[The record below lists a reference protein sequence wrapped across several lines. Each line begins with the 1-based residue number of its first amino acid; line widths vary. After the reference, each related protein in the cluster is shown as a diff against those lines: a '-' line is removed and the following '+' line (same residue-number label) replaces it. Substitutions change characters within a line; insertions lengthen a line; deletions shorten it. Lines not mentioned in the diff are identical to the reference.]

1 MSAKNTFRERFNFF
15 RNLRTNRSKINLSN
29 NDLVNSRVGMDAT
42 DEKGFKKQSNLLQ
55 VLMYSKE
62 NDTLFI

>member
-1 MSAKNTFRERFNFF
+1 MSTTNTFRKRFNFF
-15 RNLRTNRSKINLSN
+15 RNLWPNRNKINLSN
-29 NDLVNSRVGMDAT
+29 NDLVNSRVGMDPT
-42 DEKGFKKQSNLLQ
+42 DENGFKKQSNLLQ

>member
-1 MSAKNTFRERFNFF
+1 MNTKNTFRERFNFF
-15 RNLRTNRSKINLSN
+15 RNLWPNRNKINLSN